1 MIDDKGVFMPNEL
14 ITKTATQMLDEMHRW
29 AEALRPT
36 RGG

>member
-1 MIDDKGVFMPNEL
+1 M